1 LLELALNERNLNTG
15 SAANLQG
22 VSGKQ
27 SASFLK
33 SIAKGMKEFQ

>member
-1 LLELALNERNLNTG
+1 LLELALDERNVNSG

-27 SASFLK
+27 SAIFLK
-33 SIAKGMKEFQ
+33 IIAKGMKEFQ